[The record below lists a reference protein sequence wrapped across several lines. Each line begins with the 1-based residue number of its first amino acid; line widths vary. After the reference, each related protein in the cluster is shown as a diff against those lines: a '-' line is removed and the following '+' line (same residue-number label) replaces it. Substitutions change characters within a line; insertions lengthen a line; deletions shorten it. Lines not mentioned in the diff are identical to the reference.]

1 MDSVVAKPCFLRLN
15 FFHLDNGSKNNNR
28 ENIIFKIMKKIK
40 IAFFFLIE
48 ESNYIQAS
56 RPTANAKFVFD
67 TVLTGW
73 NISSKQTE
81 FKMEILTEL
90 WLYCYYY
97 HVKSLLSS

>member
-1 MDSVVAKPCFLRLN
+1 MF
-15 FFHLDNGSKNNNR
+15 
-28 ENIIFKIMKKIK
+28 FKIKLLSSGQWQQEQQQRKHYFQNNEKNQDSI
-40 IAFFFLIE
+40 FFLIE

-67 TVLTGW
+67 AVLTGW